1 MRQYRLPISFRLT
14 RVRTHT
20 PLARSRAVM
29 ARHIGC
35 PRPSPLVLTRT
46 RLVWPD
52 NYRRA
57 FNSWYIPHLLIFI
70 AFTSIWF
77 WVAIAGYV
85 RCLPYKPKLPLP
97 PPGMSIGSQYN
108 LTALVPPRYIAAAY
122 PPPGNA
128 TANATSLPPAAPYP
142 PPYPT
147 PAAPNATSAYGIAAA
162 YNAAVASQDGKD
174 VTYMACN
181 KKSYGA
187 VGGCLVMLW
196 CLLLYAGLRR
206 IAMRRK
212 FGMPGKAS
220 DDVFSWMCCA
230 WAALCQEV
238 RTLRH
243 YDVRGGVWNGFDP
256 ARVTALAQEK
266 ARLKAPRAVEMV

>member
-1 MRQYRLPISFRLT
+1 MAFGLP
-14 RVRTHT
+14 
-20 PLARSRAVM
+20 
-29 ARHIGC
+29 
-35 PRPSPLVLTRT
+35 PSPSNPDAHSPLC
-46 RLVWPD
+46 PD

-85 RCLPYKPKLPLP
+85 RCLPYKPQLPLP
-97 PPGMSIGSQYN
+97 PPGMSIGSQFN
-108 LTALVPPRYIAAAY
+108 LTALVPPRYIATAY
-122 PPPGNA
+122 PPPVANA
-128 TANATSLPPAAPYP
+128 TANATSLPPVTPSP
-142 PPYPT
+142 PPFPT
-147 PAAPNATSAYGIAAA
+147 PAAPNATSVYGIAAA
-162 YNAAVASQDGKD
+162 YNAAIASQNGKNA
-174 VTYMACN
+174 TYTACN

-220 DDVFSWMCCA
+220 DDVCSWMFCA

-243 YDVRGGVWNGFDP
+243 FDVRGGVWNGFDP
-256 ARVTALAQEK
+256 ARVAALAQEK
-266 ARLKAPRAVEMV
+266 ARLKAPKAVEMV